1 MARRDA
7 DYWRERAKVL
17 YRALR
22 DDYGPEGATCADLM
36 PLIGSVDKAGVF
48 MTLNWMRAHGVA
60 VVCARA
66 GDGESP
72 SRWALR
78 SALPESWDG
87 FVGPKG
93 PVAS

>member
-22 DDYGPEGATCADLM
+22 DDYGSDGATAKELM
-36 PLIGSVDKAGVF
+36 PLIGASDVGGVF
-48 MTLNWMRAHGVA
+48 MTLNWMRSHGVL

-66 GDGESP
+66 GDLKSP

-78 SALPESWDG
+78 ETLPESWDG
-87 FVGPKG
+87 LLRG
-93 PVAS
+93 